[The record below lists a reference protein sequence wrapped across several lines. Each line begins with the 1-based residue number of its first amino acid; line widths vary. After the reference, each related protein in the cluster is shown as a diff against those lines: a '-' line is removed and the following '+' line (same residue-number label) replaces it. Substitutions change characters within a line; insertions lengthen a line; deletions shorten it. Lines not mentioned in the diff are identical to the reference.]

1 MGDDDHRALWA
12 RVNTAREATSR
23 IDERQ
28 VADRAT
34 IAGLERRVARLEMAC
49 IAIGVGAAY
58 VVWRLIGNG
67 VGVLK

>member
-1 MGDDDHRALWA
+1 MGDSEHRELWD
-12 RVNTAREATSR
+12 RVNTVRESASR

-58 VVWRLIGNG
+58 VVWQLVGSG
-67 VGVLK
+67 VGIMK

>member
-49 IAIGVGAAY
+49 IAIGVGAA
-58 VVWRLIGNG
+58 
-67 VGVLK
+67 